1 MKTITLSTSLYAAL
15 LQMEDKDAGLIV
27 KAIARYVEEDKDPSF
42 SNSLLKAFFTLF
54 REQIDAQRNA
64 YELRRVVNAQNAQR
78 KSGKKRAATKKSES
92 QPIDSV
98 VEPPTVLPI
107 ALQQIVDVYP
117 KVGTYSGESQIVWDS
132 LAEDEK
138 KRAIDFVPMYIEQTP
153 NSSGQFY
160 LNQYL
165 KAKPWENYG

>member
-64 YELRRVVNAQNAQR
+64 YEQRRVVNAQNAQR

-92 QPIDSV
+92 QPIVSG
-98 VEPPTVLPI
+98 VEPPTVQPI
-107 ALQQIVDVYP
+107 ALQQIVNVYP

-132 LAEDEK
+132 LTEDEK
-138 KRAIDFVPMYIEQTP
+138 KRAIDFVPVYIEQTP
-153 NSSGQFY
+153 NSSGRFY

-165 KAKPWENYG
+165 KAKPWEIHG

>member
-42 SNSLLKAFFTLF
+42 SNSLSKAFFTLF

-64 YELRRVVNAQNAQR
+64 YEQRRVVNAQNAQR

-92 QPIDSV
+92 QPIVSG
-98 VEPPTVLPI
+98 VEPPTVQPI
-107 ALQQIVDVYP
+107 ALQQIVNVYP

-132 LAEDEK
+132 LTEDEK
-138 KRAIDFVPMYIEQTP
+138 KRAIDFVPVYIEQPP
-153 NSSGQFY
+153 NSLGQFY

-165 KAKPWENYG
+165 KAKPWEIHG

>member
-165 KAKPWENYG
+165 KAKPWENHG

>member
-107 ALQQIVDVYP
+107 ALQQIVDIYP